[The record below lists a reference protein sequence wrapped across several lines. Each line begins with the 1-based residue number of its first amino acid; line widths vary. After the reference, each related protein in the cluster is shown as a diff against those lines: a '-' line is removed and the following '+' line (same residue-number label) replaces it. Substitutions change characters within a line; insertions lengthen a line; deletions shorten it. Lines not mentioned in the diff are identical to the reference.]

1 MILINCPWC
10 GPRGHTEFTYYGD
23 ASRVRPNFE
32 TTSDKEL
39 MDYIYIR
46 SNPKGLH
53 DEFWHHT
60 SGCRKYVKVRR
71 DVVTHEIHDTSI
83 PGVDFIGEEK

>member
-1 MILINCPWC
+1 
-10 GPRGHTEFTYYGD
+10 
-23 ASRVRPNFE
+23 
-32 TTSDKEL
+32 

-46 SNPKGLH
+46 SNPKGPH

-60 SGCRKYVKVRR
+60 SGCRKFVKVRR